1 MFWHWH
7 HFLFCQNTRKKTM
20 VPDTINFNL
29 EVAKWLH
36 SQIEGQRKISLPLK
50 NYLVGCMSYIFFCVT
65 NFLFEKFNG
74 ASEVIE
80 QCYWEHPKVCVN
92 LQTDVR

>member
-1 MFWHWH
+1 
-7 HFLFCQNTRKKTM
+7 M

-80 QCYWEHPKVCVN
+80 QCH
-92 LQTDVR
+92 LASLA